1 MKRRDEN
8 ARMKTSVSAEPT
20 LMRQFRRY
28 PAVDLGAYR
37 RFMVD
42 GRHVGW
48 VMPDFAVALSRFPHV
63 FHVNDVTVS
72 LQPRLGDFAARSAAV
87 AEVMAALRAEG
98 AIPGWRNEL
107 YAVAQGFH
115 EEPLLQVERAATPLF
130 GTLAYGV
137 NLNGFVGRGWETRLW
152 IARRAETKPVDPG
165 MLDIVVGGGQ
175 PMDISPWDN
184 LMKECREEAGMP
196 LELAERAR
204 PTGLITLVALIAGHM
219 RIGLQFNYDLEL
231 PADFRPRNTDGEVA
245 EFMLMPVTE
254 VIERLKTADEFSYD
268 IAIALIDFL
277 IRHGFVGPEDPDY
290 LDLIANLR
298 RPIPWAA

>member
-1 MKRRDEN
+1 
-8 ARMKTSVSAEPT
+8 
-20 LMRQFRRY
+20 
-28 PAVDLGAYR
+28 
-37 RFMVD
+37 MVD

-72 LQPRLGDFAARSAAV
+72 LQPRLADFASRSAAV
-87 AEVMAALRAEG
+87 AEVMAALRDEG

-115 EEPLLQVERAATPLF
+115 EKPLLQVERAATPLF

-175 PMDISPWDN
+175 PTDISPWDN
-184 LMKECREEAGMP
+184 LMKECREEAGLP
-196 LELAERAR
+196 LELAARAR

-245 EFMLMPVTE
+245 EFMLMPINE
-254 VIERLKTADEFSYD
+254 VIERLKTPPKTPGDEFSYD
-268 IAIALIDFL
+268 IAIVLIDFL
-277 IRHGFVGPEDPDY
+277 VRHGFVGPEDSDY